1 MCCKHQIGLE
11 ILKNECDFIEQIVYQ
26 SNQCNFINHTEKY
39 CVILTIRIQNPV
51 FVRIVNSIW
60 KNLKK

>member
-39 CVILTIRIQNPV
+39 CVILTIKDTKSRVCSNC
-51 FVRIVNSIW
+51 
-60 KNLKK
+60 